1 MMTCEAQLPNDFDH
15 EISRQKEHPKMY
27 GTCRSVLLACR
38 KLFFLVL
45 HESLLFLTD
54 TMTVHLMC
62 EKMIV
67 GEVTTDMDLVGG
79 DLILARTGLIVKR
92 RQ

>member
-1 MMTCEAQLPNDFDH
+1 MPFSV
-15 EISRQKEHPKMY
+15 ISMQE
-27 GTCRSVLLACR
+27 T
-38 KLFFLVL
+38 FFLVL

-54 TMTVHLMC
+54 TMTVHLVC

-92 RQ
+92 RQQKIYPCTNPTMTG